1 MKKIIAGILVGVL
14 LVGIPLA
21 VGAQVDCSDN
31 CCDYEVGSCCWRI
44 CCSQVTHNYTVSYF
58 EKVGTGIFYQGRE
71 MVRGVWTSVVVEA
84 HNAEE
89 AASSLGLSAGY
100 DCFVA
105 KI

>member
-14 LVGIPLA
+14 LISVPLA
-21 VGAQVDCSDN
+21 VGAES
-31 CCDYEVGSCCWRI
+31 CCDYEVGSCCWRM
-44 CCSQVTHNYTVSYF
+44 CCSQITHNYTVSYF

-71 MVRGVWTSVVVEA
+71 MVRGEWTSVVVEA

-89 AASSLGLSAGY
+89 AALSLGLRAGY
-100 DCFVA
+100 NCFVA